1 MVFISIVH
9 LPCGDCFNLF
19 PTTFSKIQGCY
30 KSGVKSF
37 PVIDDPLFVETETVS
52 DSPSKYYLPKKHK

>member
-9 LPCGDCFNLF
+9 LPFADFFNLF
-19 PTTFSKIQGCY
+19 PTTFSKIQGCF

-37 PVIDDPLFVETETVS
+37 PVIDDNSFVETEIVS
-52 DSPSKYYLPKKHK
+52 DSPSN